1 MTDNLAAGRRVK
13 AVDFTRAVFNYNQIS
28 QGNIADTTYVV
39 GDPETAVRFMAPT
52 SGRVG
57 VMLSAGL
64 RNNSTANED
73 RVFVS
78 FRVLEGDPQDGN
90 LIQTEDAKNGR
101 SNPAQGAD
109 DYQYG
114 GQMTMVDGLTPG
126 VWYFAQVRHRTTL
139 GMSDVDIAYRGIMV
153 IPVP

>member
-13 AVDFTRAVFNYNQIS
+13 AVDFTRAVFNYSQTSIANIS
-28 QGNIADTTYVV
+28 TTTYAV
-39 GDPETAVRFMAPT
+39 GDPEMAVRFMAPT

-57 VMLSAGL
+57 VMLSAGI

-78 FRVLEGDPQDGN
+78 FRILEGDPQDGN

-101 SNPAQGAD
+101 SNPAQGVD
-109 DYQYG
+109 SYQYG

-126 VWYFAQVRHRTTL
+126 VWYFAQIRHRVTGSATA
-139 GMSDVDIAYRGIMV
+139 DIAYRGIMV